1 MISDP
6 FRRALGSLAKALE
19 QYFLHKA
26 LPSELFYAILSI
38 RRELIEIDDRTRS
51 TWSSRRDM
59 ELIDLL
65 NAERLSKQEFEL
77 EWRQLWNHS
86 PLDVEVGRLV
96 DLAHSCVDYWTGQ
109 YVESVDVV
117 NEDIDVVI
125 DTMTSDAPC
134 AVSMRRE
141 LDTIYEQLSLVL
153 AQLG

>member
-1 MISDP
+1 
-6 FRRALGSLAKALE
+6 
-19 QYFLHKA
+19 
-26 LPSELFYAILSI
+26 
-38 RRELIEIDDRTRS
+38 
-51 TWSSRRDM
+51 M